1 MVRTEKRSTIPAAER
16 PNAVKH
22 QHASSIV
29 LLLLVT
35 ACGSTRFT
43 QTGQRY
49 PARERKCQIQVVTR
63 APASGFIEIGT
74 IDVKPG
80 SYGANK
86 FRDLESFTKAIRLDV
101 CEAGGDAAVAMVN
114 VQGEYVKATVLKAI
128 VVAAAPAAPAVQP
141 AAAPAAPATP
151 AGCSFDAQCKG
162 DRICVNN
169 VCVSPTSATPAN

>member
-1 MVRTEKRSTIPAAER
+1 
-16 PNAVKH
+16 VKH
-22 QHASSIV
+22 QPDISVV
-29 LLLLVT
+29 LLLLFT

-49 PARERKCQIQVVTR
+49 PARERKCQIEVAAS

-86 FRDLESFTKAIRLDV
+86 FRDLESFTKEIRLDV
-101 CEAGGDAAVAMVN
+101 CEAGGDVAVAMVN
-114 VQGEYVKATVLKAI
+114 THGEYVRATVLKAT
-128 VVAAAPAAPAVQP
+128 VVAPAAAPAAPAAPAVQP
-141 AAAPAAPATP
+141 AAAP

-169 VCVSPTSATPAN
+169 VCVPPTAASPAN